1 MSVFQVGALVKVNMP
16 DGWLLGKIAE
26 EMPNYGWTGETKF
39 LVQGFESKP
48 FETICS
54 TRSMRFVSNNAKGN

>member
-1 MSVFQVGALVKVNMP
+1 MSVFQVGAIVKADMP
-16 DGWLLGKIAE
+16 SGWLLGKIAE

-39 LVQGFESKP
+39 LVHGFGGET

-54 TRSMRFVSNNAKGN
+54 ARSLKMVSQA